1 MRSNKSKFIVFISGA
16 IFISLIYVVA
26 WSPLFTVKSI
36 EIIGSPT
43 DAVKNE
49 IAKSSGITP
58 GQQLA
63 RVDPRSISH
72 RLNEFAWI
80 SHVGVS
86 RNWISGK
93 VTMEI
98 AARRPVALF
107 NGRTIDS
114 TGQLFDFP
122 GSVERGLPIVSGA
135 TTESGLGAI
144 ALFKGLPVDFRDQ
157 IQSLSAMTDTTYLI
171 RILNKSREIKVIW
184 GSNDGAADI
193 SLKIKVFKALIE
205 RPENQKISRIDLSA
219 PHAPIVK

>member
-1 MRSNKSKFIVFISGA
+1 MHSNKSKIFIFLSGA

-36 EIIGSPT
+36 EIVGSPT
-43 DAVKNE
+43 DAVKSE
-49 IAKSSGITP
+49 IARSSGVTN

-98 AARRPVALF
+98 SSRRPVALF

-122 GSVERGLPIVSGA
+122 GSVESGLPIVSA
-135 TTESGLGAI
+135 ASTQSGLGAI
-144 ALFKGLPVDFRDQ
+144 ELFNSLPEDFRGQ
-157 IQSLSAMTDTTYLI
+157 IQSLSAITDTTYLI
-171 RILNKSREIKVIW
+171 RVLNKARELKVIW

-193 SLKIKVFKALIE
+193 SLKIKVFKALVE

>member
-1 MRSNKSKFIVFISGA
+1 MHSNKSKIFIFLSGA

-36 EIIGSPT
+36 EIVGSPT
-43 DAVKNE
+43 DAVKSE
-49 IAKSSGITP
+49 IARSSGVTT

-98 AARRPVALF
+98 SSRRPVALF

-122 GSVERGLPIVSGA
+122 GSVESGLPIVSA
-135 TTESGLGAI
+135 ASTQSGLGAI
-144 ALFKGLPVDFRDQ
+144 ELFNSLPVDFRGQ
-157 IQSLSAMTDTTYLI
+157 IQSLSAITDTTYLI
-171 RILNKSREIKVIW
+171 RILNKARELKVIW

-193 SLKIKVFKALIE
+193 SLKIKVFKALVE

>member
-1 MRSNKSKFIVFISGA
+1 MHSNKSKIFIFLSGA

-36 EIIGSPT
+36 EIVGSPT
-43 DAVKNE
+43 DAVKSE
-49 IAKSSGITP
+49 IARSSGVTN

-98 AARRPVALF
+98 SSRRPVALF

-122 GSVERGLPIVSGA
+122 GSVESGLPIVSA
-135 TTESGLGAI
+135 ASTQSGLGAI
-144 ALFKGLPVDFRDQ
+144 ELFNSLPVDFRGQ
-157 IQSLSAMTDTTYLI
+157 IQSLSAITDTTYLI
-171 RILNKSREIKVIW
+171 RVLNKARELKVIW

-193 SLKIKVFKALIE
+193 SLKIKVFKALVE

>member
-1 MRSNKSKFIVFISGA
+1 MRANKSKFLIFVAGA
-16 IFISLIYVVA
+16 IFISLTYVIA

-36 EIIGSPT
+36 EILGSPT
-43 DAVKNE
+43 DAVKSE
-49 IAKSSGITP
+49 IATRSGVAT

-63 RVDPRSISH
+63 RVDPRSISR
-72 RLNEFAWI
+72 RLDEFAWI
-80 SHVGVS
+80 NHVGVS

-98 AARRPVALF
+98 SARRPVALF

-114 TGQLFDFP
+114 TGRVFDFP
-122 GSVERGLPIVSGA
+122 GSVENGLPVVSGA

-144 ALFKGLPVDFRDQ
+144 ALFKGLPRDFRDQ
-157 IQSLSAMTDTTYLI
+157 IKSLSALTETTFVI
-171 RILNKSREIKVIW
+171 RTLHNSKELKIIW
-184 GSNDGAADI
+184 GSNEGAADI
-193 SLKIKVFKALIE
+193 ALKMKVFDALIN